1 MQHPDDAAT
10 QRSRR
15 CMSQIKVT
23 IGPPDQA
30 LAGQW
35 DALIRRAPGNVFMNP
50 AALHAAK
57 TADFADVHMLLAW
70 EQADGREELVGLWA
84 LQECKLAPG
93 WPAFLAAPP
102 YNYAFLSNPVI
113 EPAVAD
119 EVMTAFFDAIASCRA
134 LPNVVRLRYLDGD
147 AETYAAI
154 RHALDSRGGR
164 DLKLAERTRPFASK
178 TSGVKRSGSTRKKL
192 RQDWNRLSALGA
204 VDIVNDRTPD
214 RVRDAFEIYLSM
226 EAQSWKGA
234 NGTALLCA
242 DDVAAF
248 ARRLI
253 GDLAARQD
261 ASVALLRVNG
271 KPIAAQVLL
280 YCAPTAYTWKTAFD
294 SGYARYSPGA
304 LLVDKISE
312 ELFASGKIEA
322 IESCSP
328 EGGFMA
334 QMWDGRRTTID
345 LLVDVGA
352 KQSLNFKMAAVSER
366 SYAMLRNLRNR
377 LRAASWSPLPKRK
390 GLAPTR

>member
-1 MQHPDDAAT
+1 MP
-10 QRSRR
+10 
-15 CMSQIKVT
+15 QIKVT

-70 EQADGREELVGLWA
+70 DGGDRLVGLWA
-84 LQECKLAPG
+84 LQERKIAPG

-113 EPAVAD
+113 DPAVAD
-119 EVMTAFFDAIASCRA
+119 EVMGAFFDAIASNRT
-134 LPNVVRLRYLDGD
+134 LPSAVRLRYLDGD
-147 AETYAAI
+147 TESYAAI
-154 RHALDSRGGR
+154 RRALDARGGR
-164 DLKLAERTRPFASK
+164 DIKLAERARPFASK
-178 TSGVKRSGSTRKKL
+178 SSGIKRSGSTRKKL
-192 RQDWNRLSALGA
+192 RQDWNRLSALGS
-204 VDIVNDRTPD
+204 VDIVNDRTHAE
-214 RVRDAFEIYLSM
+214 VCDAFETYLAM
-226 EAQSWKGA
+226 EAESWKGA
-234 NGTALLCA
+234 EGTALLCA
-242 DDVAAF
+242 KDDAAF

-261 ASVALLRVNG
+261 ASVALLRVDG
-271 KPIAAQVLL
+271 KAIAAQVLL

-294 SGYARYSPGA
+294 SHYAKYSPGS
-304 LLVDKISE
+304 LLVDKISDD
-312 ELFASGKIEA
+312 LFTTGGIEA

-328 EGGFMA
+328 EGGFMT

-345 LLVDVGA
+345 LLIDVGA
-352 KQSLNFKMAAVSER
+352 RQSLNFKMAAVSER

-377 LRAASWSPLPKRK
+377 LRATSWSPLPKRK
-390 GLAPTR
+390 GLAASR

>member
-1 MQHPDDAAT
+1 
-10 QRSRR
+10 
-15 CMSQIKVT
+15 MSQIKVT
-23 IGPPDQA
+23 IGPPDQV

-50 AALHAAK
+50 AALHAAA
-57 TADFADVHMLLAW
+57 TSDFAKIHVLLAW
-70 EQADGREELVGLWA
+70 EGNDRLVGLWA
-84 LQECKLAPG
+84 LQECKIAPG

-113 EPAVAD
+113 EPAAAD
-119 EVMTAFFDAIASCRA
+119 GVMAAFFDAIATCRA

-147 AETYAAI
+147 TESYAAI
-154 RHALDSRGGR
+154 RRALDARGGQ
-164 DLKLAERTRPFASK
+164 DLKLAERARPFASK

-192 RQDWNRLSALGA
+192 RQDWNRLSALGT
-204 VDIVNDRTPD
+204 VDIINDRAPE
-214 RVRDAFEIYLSM
+214 RVRDAFEIYLAM

-242 DDVAAF
+242 NDAAAF
-248 ARRLI
+248 TRRLI
-253 GDLAARQD
+253 GDLAERQD

-271 KPIAAQVLL
+271 KAIAAQVLL
-280 YCAPTAYTWKTAFD
+280 YCVPTAYTWKTSFD
-294 SGYARYSPGA
+294 SAYARYSPGA
-304 LLVDKISE
+304 LLVDKIGE
-312 ELFASGKIEA
+312 ELFATGGIDA

-345 LLVDVGA
+345 LLIDVGA

-366 SYAMLRNLRNR
+366 SYAILRNLRNR
-377 LRAASWSPLPKRK
+377 LRAAPWSPLPRRR
-390 GLAPTR
+390 GLATSR